1 MSQEPR
7 YVGIDVSKATLD
19 VGLRP
24 TVQKWSVPNDEKGIG
39 ELLRQL
45 GELSPAL
52 VVLEASGGLELAL
65 VASLGAAG
73 LYLWLWSILG
83 RCETLPGR
91 QGSWLRPT
99 LWMPRCWH
107 FSLNG
112 FSPHRVRF
120 QTLTLWR

>member
-24 TVQKWSVPNDEKGIG
+24 TVQTGSVPNDEKGIR

-52 VVLEASGGLELAL
+52 VVLEASGGLELATRRVTAHGVCYAFDSSEGGCGHL
-65 VASLGAAG
+65 PVLAARMRLGK
-73 LYLWLWSILG
+73 LG
-83 RCETLPGR
+83 GR
-91 QGSWLRPT
+91 ACRRP
-99 LWMPRCWH
+99 
-107 FSLNG
+107 
-112 FSPHRVRF
+112 
-120 QTLTLWR
+120 